1 MWNCNEIIKEN
12 ILKFNQYMNL
22 NKMLYII
29 YVDLE
34 NLIKKI
40 DRYANKPKKSSV
52 VKTRVHVDCGYSML
66 TI

>member
-1 MWNCNEIIKEN
+1 
-12 ILKFNQYMNL
+12 MNL